1 MPAFTVSV
9 VGGAANG
16 AVYALIAL
24 GLVLAFRATSTFNF
38 AHGELMIFPAFLV
51 GSWVSAG
58 TLPIAAAI
66 ILALLITGVIG
77 ALFYL
82 LVLQRTIGMPLWMGF
97 IASLGLASVMDGVIG
112 LMFGSNT
119 YSFNL
124 SVLPHGAT
132 SIFGARISSASLVLT
147 AFSVALCVAIALLL
161 RYTFAGT
168 AVRAAGQDAL
178 LASQSGV
185 NVRWVFIGSW
195 SVAAM
200 LAGVAGIVYGSTNVI
215 TPDLEQTAWAAF
227 PAILLG
233 GLDSIEGALIGGLLI
248 GILQGVTA
256 TYWGGQGIDVTTYSV
271 LLAVLLLR
279 PSGLFGTKAVIRL

>member
-1 MPAFTVSV
+1 VQELSVAV
-9 VGGAANG
+9 VGGLANG

-38 AHGELMIFPAFLV
+38 AHGELMIFPAFV
-51 GSWVSAG
+51 IGKWVAAG
-58 TLPIAAAI
+58 AFPIAVAI
-66 ILALLITGVIG
+66 VLALLITGGIG
-77 ALFYL
+77 ALFYR
-82 LVLQRTIGMPLWMGF
+82 LVLQRTVGMPLWMGF
-97 IASLGLASVMDGVIG
+97 IASLGLASILDGVIG
-112 LMFGSNT
+112 LLFGSQT

-124 SVLPHGAT
+124 GLLPQGVT
-132 SIFGARISSASLVLT
+132 RIFGARISNASLVLT

-168 AVRAAGQDAL
+168 AVRAAGQDAQ

-185 NVRWVFIGSW
+185 NVRWVFVGSW
-195 SVAAM
+195 ALAAM
-200 LAGVAGIVYGSTNVI
+200 LAGVAGVIYGSTNVV
-215 TPDLEQTAWAAF
+215 TPDLEQIAWAAF

-233 GLDSIEGALIGGLLI
+233 GLDSVEGALVGGLLI

-256 TYWGGQGIDVTTYSV
+256 TYLGGSYIDLTTYSV

>member
-1 MPAFTVSV
+1 MQALTVSI
-9 VGGAANG
+9 VGGFANG

-51 GSWVSAG
+51 GSWVADG
-58 TLPIAAAI
+58 TLPIALAIVVSLVAAGI
-66 ILALLITGVIG
+66 IG
-77 ALFYL
+77 ALFYF

-97 IASLGLASVMDGVIG
+97 IASLGLASVMDGIIG

-124 SVLPHGAT
+124 SILPQGAT
-132 SIFGARISSASLVLT
+132 VIFGARISNTSLVLT
-147 AFSVALCVAIALLL
+147 AFSVVLCLAVALLL

-168 AVRAAGQDAL
+168 AVRAAGQDPL

-195 SVAAM
+195 SLAAI

-233 GLDSIEGALIGGLLI
+233 GLDSIEGALVGGLLI

-271 LLAVLLLR
+271 LLIVLLVR
-279 PSGLFGTKAVIRL
+279 PSGLFGTKAVVRL

>member
-51 GSWVSAG
+51 GSWVSDG
-58 TLPIAAAI
+58 TLPIAVAI
-66 ILALLITGVIG
+66 IVALLISGLIG
-77 ALFYL
+77 AIFYL
-82 LVLQRTIGMPLWMGF
+82 LVLQRTVGMPLWMGF

-112 LMFGSNT
+112 LMYGSQT
-119 YSFNL
+119 FSFNL
-124 SVLPHGAT
+124 SVLPQGAT

-147 AFSVALCVAIALLL
+147 AFSVVLSVAIALLL

-195 SVAAM
+195 SVAAI

-256 TYWGGQGIDVTTYSV
+256 TYWGGQGIDITTYSV
-271 LLAVLLLR
+271 LLVVLLLR